1 MLYLSLGTNL
11 GDRQANLDRAIALIQ
26 AQGGI
31 AVVRRSSVYETQPR
45 DVLDQPSFLNM
56 VVECRTSILPML
68 LLKKL
73 LRIEQMMGR
82 NRGPAAIRRGPRLID
97 IDILLYND
105 AVIQTASLTVPHP
118 SMCERRFV
126 LEPLLEL
133 APDIKHPR
141 TAQPL
146 SQFLRAVQDQP
157 VGALPGS
164 PSPKYRR

>member
-45 DVLDQPSFLNM
+45 DVLDQPSF
-56 VVECRTSILPML
+56 
-68 LLKKL
+68 LKKL